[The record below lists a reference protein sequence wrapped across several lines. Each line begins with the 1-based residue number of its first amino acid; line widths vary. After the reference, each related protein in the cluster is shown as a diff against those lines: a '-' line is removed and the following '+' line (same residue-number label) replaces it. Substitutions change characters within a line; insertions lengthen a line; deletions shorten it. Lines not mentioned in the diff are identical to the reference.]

1 MAKET
6 RKIPINLTEDTAHTV
21 SSDAANAIP
30 GVLDDLEDQRGE
42 RAPIDLDMLV
52 EDPIR
57 EPATELA
64 DIDDLSFTEQS
75 EAGVTQVSTE
85 ELDTLRQQVAQ
96 ANDNY
101 LRTLADLQNF
111 RRRSDEERVRIIR
124 DGNERLIKELLP
136 VLDDFDL
143 ALNAA
148 RQAESYE
155 QLIGGVSAI
164 LRKLQETLAKQG
176 VEPVPALGERFDPD
190 FHEAVM
196 LDEESDQPDETITGE
211 LRRGYTMNQR
221 VIRPALVKVSKQG

>member
-30 GVLDDLEDQRGE
+30 GVLDDLEDQRGT
-42 RAPIDLDMLV
+42 RAPIDLDAPV

-64 DIDDLSFTEQS
+64 DIDDLSFTEQP
-75 EAGVTQVSTE
+75 EAGATQAAA
-85 ELDTLRQQVAQ
+85 ELDALRQQAAQ

-111 RRRSDEERVRIIR
+111 RRRSDEERGRIIR

-148 RQAESYE
+148 RQTESYE

-164 LRKLQETLAKQG
+164 LRKLEETLAKQG
-176 VEPVPALGERFDPD
+176 VAPIPSQGERFDPD